1 MSTPVYAWRDLRF
14 SVPAGWRDDTLVTLT
29 APGAGLNLTVSRDAL
44 AGDLLSWARA
54 QESALAAQR
63 PAGYRAVSLEKVV
76 IGDHTAVVAERELVD
91 GNKAPLFQR
100 QAFVAAGSEVVIV
113 TATARR
119 AERAAAAAAVDGLVS
134 SLVVGARP

>member
-44 AGDLLSWARA
+44 AGDLLAWARA
-54 QESALAAQR
+54 QENAIAAQR
-63 PAGYRAVSLEKVV
+63 PAGYRAVSLEKTA
-76 IGDHTAVVAERELVD
+76 IGPHTAVVAERELVD
-91 GNKAPLFQR
+91 GGKAPLVQR
-100 QAFVAAGSEVVIV
+100 QAFVAAGGEVVIV

-119 AERAAAAAAVDGLVS
+119 AERAAAVAAVDTLVS
-134 SLVVGARP
+134 TLVVGARP